1 MTSRT
6 GLGAART
13 AVWSDWRRP
22 RPDPAI
28 QRSDVLITAGVF
40 AGMVLAVLAI
50 NGMGAQVF
58 GTAPSLAEQL
68 VWGTALSLPL
78 VARRRFPSAVL
89 LFVGAVFIA
98 AQARQIGDNTVPS
111 VCVFLASYSVG
122 AWERNRMLARWS
134 RLAVIIVMFLWLA
147 YSFVQAMAG
156 DVPEF
161 PGAQGP
167 FDPVL
172 ASVVYSTLFN
182 GVFFAAAYFYG
193 NMAWETARRR
203 AELEQRN
210 DELQRSQE
218 ENLRG
223 ALVAERIRIARDL
236 HDVVAH
242 SVSVMGIQAGAARRT
257 LDRDPVLAG
266 EALQTV
272 EETARSAIG
281 ELRGLLGVLRS
292 DPDPAA
298 VRGAGAGGDAS
309 GDGRATGDGATDPA
323 GSTDNSL
330 AGSGSGAGGSGAG
343 GSGEQNARAA
353 SPGLDDIPDLV
364 SRMDAAGVEARYG
377 AYGQER
383 PVPDAVALS
392 AYRIVQEALTNV
404 SKHSGA
410 EQVDVRLRY
419 LTSAL
424 EVEVVDDGYGR
435 SSAGGSGLGQAGM
448 RERVAVH
455 GGEIETGPRE
465 SGRGYRVW
473 ASMPLGPRPV
483 SATTREESS

>member
-6 GLGAART
+6 GLGATPRT
-13 AVWSDWRRP
+13 AGWSDWRRP

-28 QRSDVLITAGVF
+28 QRSDVLITASVF

-98 AQARQIGDNTVPS
+98 AQARQIGDNSVPS

-122 AWERNRMLARWS
+122 AWERNRRLARWS

-161 PGAQGP
+161 PGSLGP

-210 DELQRSQE
+210 DELQRSHE

-292 DPDPAA
+292 EPDPSAVGDA
-298 VRGAGAGGDAS
+298 VREGGEAS
-309 GDGRATGDGATDPA
+309 GDGTASGGEVTDVADPA
-323 GSTDNSL
+323 G
-330 AGSGSGAGGSGAG
+330 G
-343 GSGEQNARAA
+343 GSGERNARAA
-353 SPGLDDIPDLV
+353 SPGLADIPDLV
-364 SRMDAAGVEARYG
+364 SRMDVVGIVAGYG
-377 AYGQER
+377 VYGQER

-410 EQVDVRLRY
+410 EQVDVRVRY
-419 LTSAL
+419 LASAL